1 MTAPLRFEPDHEVIA
16 RLQTENYDLRDSYQN
31 WLDASAEIDRLTAE
45 LAAARAEIARLRGG
59 WVKCSMALP
68 ALEEGRVHVSIDV
81 IARDETGR
89 EYPGAYCAVRGNNVG
104 MWFECNGANIIE
116 WRLMDGQK

>member
-45 LAAARAEIARLRGG
+45 LSAARAEIAQLRGG
-59 WVKCSMALP
+59 WVKCSDRLP
-68 ALEEGRVHVSIDV
+68 PVDSTISINVIGRDDKGNVWPDIWCDLS
-81 IARDETGR
+81 ER
-89 EYPGAYCAVRGNNVG
+89 E
-104 MWFECNGANIIE
+104 WFSCDRANIIE
-116 WRLMDGQK
+116 WRLMEATND